1 MQHALFMAGN
11 PARFVFHSK
20 SAVAK
25 GDFYLLGVQ
34 IRLLTRWKILDVLL
48 HSCTVCKL
56 FSLLV
61 TQTLLLNVIWISS
74 ATDNRFVDYKFIN
87 LFE

>member
-1 MQHALFMAGN
+1 MQGYFVQHALFMAGN

-34 IRLLTRWKILDVLL
+34 IRLLTRSKILDVASFLYCL
-48 HSCTVCKL
+48 QII
-56 FSLLV
+56 FSLSHPDL
-61 TQTLLLNVIWISS
+61 TLKRHLDLLSY
-74 ATDNRFVDYKFIN
+74 R
-87 LFE
+87 

>member
-34 IRLLTRWKILDVLL
+34 IRLLTRWKIVDVASFLYCMFANYFL
-48 HSCTVCKL
+48 S
-56 FSLLV
+56 
-61 TQTLLLNVIWISS
+61 
-74 ATDNRFVDYKFIN
+74 
-87 LFE
+87 